1 MRWGWV
7 EGDTCLASP
16 AHLVLEEG
24 AGQVSWQLVAASAPP
39 ASREGGAGSVLLL
52 GPSLEVSSIWCA
64 GALEE
69 VLR

>member
-7 EGDTCLASP
+7 EGDIYLASP
-16 AHLVLEEG
+16 AHLEEG

-39 ASREGGAGSVLLL
+39 ASWKGGAGSVLLL